1 MSDKTDA
8 GKDVRENLDSIEN
21 DVLNGLMPFQRAT
34 VEHIDHLYREGHK
47 RVLVAD
53 EVGLGKTMVARGAI
67 AKIARLR
74 HEENDD
80 LVKVVY
86 VCSNGAIAKQNLS
99 KLRIDKDIELADP
112 SNSRLSMQH
121 LQLAKE
127 LCDPD
132 LKRRYV

>member
-53 EVGLGKTMVARGAI
+53 EVGLGKTMHSPETKDLVPASERRVRDLTR
-67 AKIARLR
+67 ARLVVVDEIGCER
-74 HEENDD
+74 LGQAEATLPFGSVSQCAEGTS
-80 LVKVVY
+80 LVVTSKRG
-86 VCSNGAIAKQNLS
+86 GA
-99 KLRIDKDIELADP
+99 
-112 SNSRLSMQH
+112 
-121 LQLAKE
+121 
-127 LCDPD
+127 
-132 LKRRYV
+132 RR